1 MRLKPPV
8 YFTVLFLVLLGT
20 AAWADQIILKNG
32 TVYSGKFIRGDS
44 NRIEFRI
51 LGRVESF
58 KTTEISQIVFKEPEM
73 DASAKASVPSSTPSP
88 DQPEPSSV
96 EQRPRRQAAQQEL
109 PSQDPPVLS
118 RAATPVPD
126 QPAPSSVE
134 ERPRR
139 QIAGQEPSP
148 QDALASSLTIPAGM
162 AITVRTATEIDTDRN
177 RVGDTFEAM
186 LEDELI
192 SGTQVAA
199 PRGALVKGRI
209 AYSKESG
216 KLSGQSQLILELVE
230 LTVNDKTYPIRTSDY
245 TEVGSSRG
253 TRTAQTVGGTAAL
266 GAIIGAIA
274 GGGKGAAIGAASGAA
289 VGTGV
294 QVITKGQVLRIP
306 IETILEF
313 KLESPLTIDVPK

>member
-73 DASAKASVPSSTPSP
+73 DASAKASVPSSTPS
-88 DQPEPSSV
+88 
-96 EQRPRRQAAQQEL
+96 
-109 PSQDPPVLS
+109 
-118 RAATPVPD
+118 PD